1 MYDID
6 LDFYVF
12 DISYVLHHLEIVEI
26 PYFCLNCFVFNLEIF
41 HYVQPV
47 IISTPFMVIWG

>member
-12 DISYVLHHLEIVEI
+12 DISNVLHHLEIVEI